1 LRGGDKGEG
10 VRIYI
15 LTYSRLSIFNEDEAM
30 NKILGVIGS
39 PRKKGNTHI
48 LVSRILDGA
57 KAEGAE
63 TEMLFLGDL
72 DIRECDGCHS
82 CWKGRQC
89 SKKDDMNVIY
99 PKIIESDII
108 IFGTPV
114 YWYGPTALMKCF
126 IDRFVYFNC
135 SENRSKIK
143 GKAAV
148 LAIPFEEDNIKTA
161 DLLVRFFEKSLGYL
175 EMKIAGKILS
185 PGVSARG
192 DILKKEEILKK
203 GYQLGKRISKFRR

>member
-1 LRGGDKGEG
+1 
-10 VRIYI
+10 
-15 LTYSRLSIFNEDEAM
+15 M
-30 NKILGVIGS
+30 NRILGVAGS

-48 LVSRILDGA
+48 LVSGILDGA

-63 TEMLFLGDL
+63 TEMLFLNEL
-72 DIRECDGCHS
+72 VIRECDGCHS

-89 SKKDDMNVIY
+89 SKRDDMNVIY
-99 PKIIESDII
+99 PKIVESDVIV
-108 IFGTPV
+108 FGTPV

-126 IDRFVYFNC
+126 MDRFVYFNC
-135 SENRSKIK
+135 PENRSKIK

-161 DLLVRFFEKSLGYL
+161 DLLVRFFVKSLRYL
-175 EMKIAGKILS
+175 EMKIVGKILC

-192 DILKKEEILKK
+192 DILKREEFLEK
-203 GYQLGKRISKFRR
+203 GYRLGQRIAKLRRY

>member
-1 LRGGDKGEG
+1 MLQK
-10 VRIYI
+10 V
-15 LTYSRLSIFNEDEAM
+15 IFTENKPR

-57 KAEGAE
+57 KEEGAD
-63 TEMLFLGDL
+63 TEIIFLNDL

-89 SKKDDMNVIY
+89 SKKDDMNAIY

-135 SENRSKIK
+135 PENRSKIK

-161 DLLVRFFEKSLGYL
+161 DLLIRFFVKSLRYL
-175 EMKIAGKILS
+175 EMKIIGKILS

-192 DILKKEEILKK
+192 DILKKEEFLKN
-203 GYQLGKRISKFRR
+203 GYQLGRRISKFKG

>member
-135 SENRSKIK
+135 PENRSKIK

-161 DLLVRFFEKSLGYL
+161 DLLVRFFKKSLGYL
-175 EMKIAGKILS
+175 EMKIIGKILS

-192 DILKKEEILKK
+192 DILKKEELLKK
-203 GYQLGKRISKFRR
+203 GYQLGKRISKIRR

>member
-1 LRGGDKGEG
+1 MLQKVIITENKPR
-10 VRIYI
+10 
-15 LTYSRLSIFNEDEAM
+15 

-57 KAEGAE
+57 KEEGAD
-63 TEMLFLGDL
+63 TEIIFLNDL

-89 SKKDDMNVIY
+89 SKKDDMNVLY

-135 SENRSKIK
+135 PENRSKIK

-161 DLLVRFFEKSLGYL
+161 DLLIRFFVKSLRYL
-175 EMKIAGKILS
+175 EMKIIGKILS

-192 DILKKEEILKK
+192 DILKKEEFLKK
-203 GYQLGKRISKFRR
+203 GNQLGRRISKFKG

>member
-1 LRGGDKGEG
+1 MSQRDIATKNK
-10 VRIYI
+10 
-15 LTYSRLSIFNEDEAM
+15 TT

-48 LVSRILDGA
+48 LVSTILDGA
-57 KAEGAE
+57 RAEGSDIE
-63 TEMLFLGDL
+63 TIFLGDL
-72 DIRECDGCHS
+72 DIRECDGCYS
-82 CWKGRQC
+82 CWKGRHC

-99 PKIIESDII
+99 PKIMQSDTI

-126 IDRFVYFNC
+126 IDRFTYFNC
-135 SENRSKIK
+135 PENRSKIR
-143 GKAAV
+143 GKAAI

-161 DLLVRFFEKSLGYL
+161 DLLVRFFVKSLKYL
-175 EMKIAGKILS
+175 EMKIIGKILC

-192 DILKKEEILKK
+192 DILKREEVLRS
-203 GYQLGKRISKFRR
+203 GYQLGKRISQLRT

>member
-1 LRGGDKGEG
+1 MLQKVIITENKPR
-10 VRIYI
+10 
-15 LTYSRLSIFNEDEAM
+15 

-57 KAEGAE
+57 KEEGAD
-63 TEMLFLGDL
+63 TEIIFLNDL

-89 SKKDDMNVIY
+89 SKKDDMNALY

-135 SENRSKIK
+135 PENRSKIK

-161 DLLVRFFEKSLGYL
+161 DLLIRFFVKSLRYL
-175 EMKIAGKILS
+175 EMKIIGKILS

-192 DILKKEEILKK
+192 DILKKEEFLKK
-203 GYQLGKRISKFRR
+203 GNQLGRRISKFKG

>member
-1 LRGGDKGEG
+1 M
-10 VRIYI
+10 I
-15 LTYSRLSIFNEDEAM
+15 
-30 NKILGVIGS
+30 KILGIVGS
-39 PRKKGNTHI
+39 PRKRGNTHI
-48 LVSRILDGA
+48 LVTRILDGA
-57 KAEGAE
+57 KAEGAD
-63 TEMLFLGDL
+63 TEILFLSDL
-72 DIRECDGCHS
+72 DIQECDGCHS

-99 PKIIESDII
+99 PRIIESDII

-135 SENRSKIK
+135 PENRAKIK

-161 DLLVRFFEKSLGYL
+161 DLLIRFFVKSIKYL
-175 EMKIAGKILS
+175 EMEIIGKILC
-185 PGVSARG
+185 PGVSTRG
-192 DILKKEEILKK
+192 DILKKEKFLRK
-203 GYQLGKRISKFRR
+203 GYQLGRKISRLKR

>member
-1 LRGGDKGEG
+1 MLQK
-10 VRIYI
+10 V
-15 LTYSRLSIFNEDEAM
+15 IFTENKAR

-57 KAEGAE
+57 KEEGAD
-63 TEMLFLGDL
+63 TEIIFLNDL

-89 SKKDDMNVIY
+89 SKKDDMNAIY

-135 SENRSKIK
+135 PENRSKIK

-161 DLLVRFFEKSLGYL
+161 DLLIRFFVKSLRYL
-175 EMKIAGKILS
+175 EMKIIGKILS

-192 DILKKEEILKK
+192 DILKKEEFLKK
-203 GYQLGKRISKFRR
+203 GNQLGRRISKFKR

>member
-1 LRGGDKGEG
+1 MK
-10 VRIYI
+10 
-15 LTYSRLSIFNEDEAM
+15 
-30 NKILGVIGS
+30 KILGVIGS
-39 PRKKGNTHI
+39 PRKRGNTHV
-48 LVSRILDGA
+48 LVSRILEGA
-57 KAEGAE
+57 EAEGAV

-82 CWKGRQC
+82 CWKGRRC

-135 SENRSKIK
+135 PGNRPKIK

-148 LAIPFEEDNIKTA
+148 LAVPFEEDNIKTA
-161 DLLVRFFEKSLGYL
+161 DLLVKFFVKSLRYL
-175 EMKIAGKILS
+175 EMKITGRILC

-192 DILKKEEILKK
+192 DILKREEILKK
-203 GYQLGKRISKFRR
+203 GYQLGQRISKLKR